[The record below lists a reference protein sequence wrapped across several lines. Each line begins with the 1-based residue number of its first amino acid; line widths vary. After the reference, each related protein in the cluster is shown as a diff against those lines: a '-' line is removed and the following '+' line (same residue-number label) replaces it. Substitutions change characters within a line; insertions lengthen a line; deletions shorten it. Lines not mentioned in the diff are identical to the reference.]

1 MSDQWVGCVVVVECG
16 DILGT
21 YRGKI
26 VSVDSERQQIVL
38 SQATRNGVKCH
49 VPQVTICAQDI
60 VDLNIIK
67 ACDGGPTEEQSAS
80 PVNFHDVNGSR
91 KDTKKKGSLTPKKA
105 EVARRVA
112 AMRGR
117 DEACFNAPVDMSLL
131 EHDFDFEKNLALFDK
146 RAVFNEIDAALSSHH
161 TPCATERPA
170 PVPAHPLAAVMR
182 AAPARFKCDE
192 NVLGGGGLESV
203 QHIRVPCS
211 QEIDYVTDTGLLVP
225 SISLELRAR
234 ILEGASRC
242 GYGLERQLEMLGRAA
257 SEMVLQLL
265 GGCRRLNPRNSH
277 QRPTLAVVCGS
288 HRQGTQVVCC
298 GRQLA
303 NHGVNVLLFRLPD
316 APGAVADPLLLAE
329 LALFQSSGGRLRQNL
344 SELAG
349 CTVDM
354 VLSGLDPVDGSRGVD
369 PRSAAL
375 VADWVQQSKAPVVSV
390 DPPPRGG
397 TASALL
403 TPQWVLMPVLP
414 LPVEPRVAAA
424 AGLYLCD
431 VGVPRKVFK
440 DAGVEYASPF
450 GSKFVVALHAKGK

>member
-1 MSDQWVGCVVVVECG
+1 MSGQWVGCVVVVECG

-21 YRGKI
+21 YCGKI

-38 SQATRNGVKCH
+38 SQATRNGTKCH

-67 ACDGGPTEEQSAS
+67 ACDGGPTEEQNAS
-80 PVNFHDVNGSR
+80 PVNCPDVNGR
-91 KDTKKKGSLTPKKA
+91 KDAKKKGSLTPKKA
-105 EVARRVA
+105 EGARRVA
-112 AMRGR
+112 SMRGR

-146 RAVFNEIDAALSSHH
+146 RAVFDEIDAALSSHQ
-161 TPCATERPA
+161 TPCSTERSA
-170 PVPAHPLAAVMR
+170 PVLPPHHLAAVMR
-182 AAPARFKCDE
+182 GAPARFKCDE
-192 NVLGGGGLESV
+192 NVLGGGSLESV
-203 QHIRVPCS
+203 QHIKVPCP
-211 QEIDYVTDTGLLVP
+211 QQMDYVTDTGLLVP
-225 SISLELRAR
+225 SISLELRRR
-234 ILEGASRC
+234 ILEGAYRC
-242 GYGLERQLEMLGRAA
+242 GYSPERQLEMLGRAA

-277 QRPTLAVVCGS
+277 QRPTVAVVCGS

-316 APGAVADPLLLAE
+316 APGVVADPLLLVE
-329 LALFQSSGGRLRQNL
+329 VALFQSSGGRLQRNL
-344 SELAG
+344 SELSA

-354 VLSGLDPVDGSRGVD
+354 VLSGLDPVDGSKGVD
-369 PRSAAL
+369 PRSAVL
-375 VADWVQQSKAPVVSV
+375 VSDWVQQSKAPVVWV
-390 DPPPRGG
+390 DPPPHGG
-397 TASALL
+397 TASTLL

-414 LPVEPRVAAA
+414 LAVEPRVAKG

-450 GSKFVVALHAKGK
+450 GSKFVVALHAKGN

>member
-26 VSVDSERQQIVL
+26 
-38 SQATRNGVKCH
+38 
-49 VPQVTICAQDI
+49 DI

-80 PVNFHDVNGSR
+80 PVNFPDVNGSR

-105 EVARRVA
+105 EGARRVA

-146 RAVFNEIDAALSSHH
+146 RAVFNEIDAAMSSRH
-161 TPCATERPA
+161 TPCAAERPA

-182 AAPARFKCDE
+182 TAPARFKCDE

-203 QHIRVPCS
+203 QHIRVPCP
-211 QEIDYVTDTGLLVP
+211 QEINYVTDTGLLVP

-242 GYGLERQLEMLGRAA
+242 GYGPERQLEMLGRAA

-277 QRPTLAVVCGS
+277 QRPTVAVVCGS

-316 APGAVADPLLLAE
+316 APGAVADPLLP
-329 LALFQSSGGRLRQNL
+329 QSWRSSRAAAGGSGRT
-344 SELAG
+344 SPLAG

-414 LPVEPRVAAA
+414 LAVEPRVAAA